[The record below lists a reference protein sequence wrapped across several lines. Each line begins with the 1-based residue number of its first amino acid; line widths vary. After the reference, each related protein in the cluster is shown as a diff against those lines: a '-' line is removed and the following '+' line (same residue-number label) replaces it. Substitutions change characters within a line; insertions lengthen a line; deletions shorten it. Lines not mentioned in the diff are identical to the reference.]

1 MTTIRDQVIN
11 NIWDWSFDVTNEFC
25 DYAYLVDIIDATDL
39 AVNDIM
45 FDARHFPILELNETS
60 IFHT

>member
-1 MTTIRDQVIN
+1 MTTIRDQVLN
-11 NIWDWSFDVTNEFC
+11 NIWDWSYDRTNEFC

-39 AVNDIM
+39 AVNNIL
-45 FDARHFPILELNETS
+45 AGVRHLTIWTLNETS